1 MRSSSGLKKRTKGGN
16 PTVRSVTIHILHPI
30 MLVSRILV
38 SAIQHFIETRAIGVA
53 ASMVAAAYINLE
65 VRMLLEKSKTAE

>member
-1 MRSSSGLKKRTKGGN
+1 
-16 PTVRSVTIHILHPI
+16 